1 MPKSR
6 SKSRQSYSTSE
17 PYEKYSHEVLKLSAR
32 NENQQL
38 AFDSL
43 RNNTLTILTGP
54 PGTAKTL
61 LSVYV
66 AYEMLMSRQI
76 NKIYYC
82 KPVVEVNGE
91 KGLGFLAGDL
101 EEKTLPHVAP
111 VIDCLKVFL
120 PEGKV
125 KYIIDKKIVEYLPL
139 DHLRGR
145 SLNDCFI
152 IADEMQNALPASVL
166 TILTRVGSNSKVSLV
181 GDVVQRDLSKYYG
194 TDGLSDAI
202 RRLSSTD
209 SVGFIEF
216 DFKDICRSSFVKS
229 VIYKYRDLYS

>member
-1 MPKSR
+1 MSKSR
-6 SKSRQSYSTSE
+6 SKTRQ
-17 PYEKYSHEVLKLSAR
+17 PYTQPDEKFSHEITKISAR
-32 NENQQL
+32 NENQQR
-38 AFDSL
+38 AFESL
-43 RNNTLTILTGP
+43 RQNTLTILTGP

-82 KPVVEVNGE
+82 KPVVEVSGE

-101 EEKTLPHVAP
+101 EEKTLPHIAP

-125 KYIIDKKIVEYLPL
+125 KYIMDKKVVEYLPL

-145 SLNDCFI
+145 SLDDCFI
-152 IADEMQNALPASVL
+152 IADEMQNALPSSVL
-166 TILTRVGSNSKVSLV
+166 TILTRVGNRSKVSLI
-181 GDVVQRDLSKYYG
+181 GDVVQRDLSKIFG

-202 RRLSSTD
+202 RRLSTAD

-216 DFKDICRSSFVKS
+216 GFKDICRSAFVKAI
-229 VIYKYRDLYS
+229 IYRYKDLYV